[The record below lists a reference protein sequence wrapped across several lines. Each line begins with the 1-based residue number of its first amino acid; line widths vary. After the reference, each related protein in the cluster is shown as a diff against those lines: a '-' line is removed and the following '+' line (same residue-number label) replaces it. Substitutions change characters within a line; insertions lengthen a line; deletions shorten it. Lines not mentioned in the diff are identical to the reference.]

1 MVEFTGML
9 QECIIT
15 KMSLS
20 VMLKKWKILGWVFT
34 LKEINKK
41 FKIMKKNRFFIVNKL
56 VFNNIKLFK
65 TKLLTYK

>member
-1 MVEFTGML
+1 MLEFTGML